1 MNVWSFLIAAVLLT
15 IMPGPDILFVIT
27 QSINRGKKAGI
38 VFACGLCTGLVF
50 HVTAVS
56 LGLSALLAGSL
67 PAFTALKIA
76 GGIYLFYLGGKAF
89 INRNRASLR
98 FSSESIP
105 VFHLFRRG
113 ILMNLLNPKV
123 ILFFLAFFPQF
134 VKTEG
139 ENTVFQMLF
148 LGLVFIFQAIGVFS
162 CVALVADKLSAG
174 IMKKPRFAYWMT
186 MTEVFIYI
194 LIGISI
200 FFI

>member
-89 INRNRASLR
+89 INRNRTSLR

-139 ENTVFQMLF
+139 ENPVFQMLF